1 MGRVSAIDNQS
12 SLVAGL
18 TGVEV
23 HGNKLRIC
31 FSYKGRRCR
40 EVLDIHITKANV
52 KFAANKLAAI
62 KHEIALGS
70 FDYAKHFPNSKVLAR
85 LGMRT
90 TTRMTLAEAAAA
102 FVESAGPT
110 VGLSTKRS
118 YRSAFKRMTEFLG
131 GDMPMADL
139 LPMHIERLRNHLL
152 TDCKPRTVRTYLAH
166 AGNLLGWAAR
176 NELVEREFDVRVAAA
191 RLNTEKS
198 ADPFEHWEF
207 QRLIEVTT
215 NRQFKNMLLTLAYT
229 GIRPGELRAL
239 SWGDIDFENRVM
251 HVQRNLTQQKM
262 QFKLPKTNRTR
273 TVHLMPPA
281 LNALQDQFK
290 ITGALLDAEIDM
302 HLPGGMIVRQTLRPV
317 FRPTKVVPDRPPFYS
332 GVFMVAPWRAAINK
346 SGVRYRRAY
355 QLRHTYASWNI
366 TAHGNLAFIAEQMG
380 HNSARMLQEV
390 YGKWIESASRSEV
403 DSIWS
408 SMQKNG
414 HLPQ

>member
-1 MGRVSAIDNQS
+1 MGRVNAIDS
-12 SLVAGL
+12 IAALVAGL
-18 TGVEV
+18 TGIEV
-23 HGNKLRIC
+23 HGNKMRLC
-31 FSYKGRRCR
+31 FSYKGHRCR
-40 EVLDIHITKANV
+40 EVLDIPLTKANV

-70 FDYAKHFPNSKVLAR
+70 FDYAKHFPNSKALPR
-85 LGMRT
+85 LGMRA
-90 TTRMTLAEAAAA
+90 TTRMTLAEASGA
-102 FVESAGPT
+102 FVESAGST
-110 VGLSTKRS
+110 VGISTKRS
-118 YRSAFKRMTEFLG
+118 YRSAFQRMTLFLG
-131 GDMPMADL
+131 EDMPIADL
-139 LPMHIERLRNHLL
+139 LPMHVERLRNHLL
-152 TDCKPRTVRTYLAH
+152 ADCRPRTVRTYLGH
-166 AGNLLGWAAR
+166 VGNLLNWAAR
-176 NELVEREFDVRVAAA
+176 NELLERKFDVRVAAA
-191 RLNTEKS
+191 RLNPEKS
-198 ADPFEHWEF
+198 ADPFEYWEF
-207 QRLIEVTT
+207 QKLIEVTT
-215 NRQFKNMLLTLAYT
+215 NRQFKNILLVLAYT

-239 SWGDIDFENRVM
+239 SWNDIDFENRIL
-251 HVQRNLTQQKM
+251 HVRRNLTQQKM

-281 LNALQDQFK
+281 LNALEDQYK

-317 FRPTKVVPDRPPFYS
+317 FRPTRVVPDRPPFYS
-332 GVFMVAPWRAAINK
+332 GVFLVEPWRAAIKK

-380 HNSARMLQEV
+380 HNSAKMLQEV

-403 DSIWS
+403 DSIWN

>member
-1 MGRVSAIDNQS
+1 MHRPKRTLYPQIWLKHKNRLKSFPQTSFIDP
-12 SLVAGL
+12 
-18 TGVEV
+18 
-23 HGNKLRIC
+23 R
-31 FSYKGRRCR
+31 
-40 EVLDIHITKANV
+40 
-52 KFAANKLAAI
+52 
-62 KHEIALGS
+62 
-70 FDYAKHFPNSKVLAR
+70 YAKHCIDAAPSTGQRTGLDQYLESHNQRR
-85 LGMRT
+85 LHGEYQQAGVTYGKRQSDHPPT
-90 TTRMTLAEAAAA
+90 PAGQSCEPLRHLPTSAA
-102 FVESAGPT
+102 
-110 VGLSTKRS
+110 
-118 YRSAFKRMTEFLG
+118 
-131 GDMPMADL
+131 
-139 LPMHIERLRNHLL
+139 
-152 TDCKPRTVRTYLAH
+152 VRYATA
-166 AGNLLGWAAR
+166 
-176 NELVEREFDVRVAAA
+176 
-191 RLNTEKS
+191 
-198 ADPFEHWEF
+198 
-207 QRLIEVTT
+207 
-215 NRQFKNMLLTLAYT
+215 NRQFKNILLVLAYT
-229 GIRPGELRAL
+229 ELRPGELRAL
-239 SWGDIDFENRVM
+239 SWGDIDFEKKIL
-251 HVQRNLTQQKM
+251 HVRRNLTQQKM

-273 TVHLMPPA
+273 TVHLLPPA

-332 GVFMVAPWRAAINK
+332 GVFLAALWQAAIKK